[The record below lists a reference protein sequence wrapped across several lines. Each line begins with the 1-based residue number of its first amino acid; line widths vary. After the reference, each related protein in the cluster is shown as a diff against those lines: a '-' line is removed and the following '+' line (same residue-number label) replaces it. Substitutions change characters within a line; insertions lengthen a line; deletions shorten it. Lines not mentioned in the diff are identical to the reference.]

1 MLTLSGLA
9 HLATKGRPCARV
21 QVATSRLS
29 RKPDPHTCTHQPRD
43 CTLSRRPHPLMRQH
57 LRPQRDDKA
66 GTPLALPMTEV
77 RRGARQ
83 VGATAFAQ
91 LLEGAT
97 RGIQWGWSVRDLSG
111 SSGFRVRSRVSA
123 PSVSVMNE
131 RRALGD
137 DGNSPRSLTPKALP
151 CNLPPQPSRVL

>member
-97 RGIQWGWSVRDLSG
+97 RGIQWGWSVRDLSTHKQVW
-111 SSGFRVRSRVSA
+111 SASVSA
-123 PSVSVMNE
+123 
-131 RRALGD
+131 
-137 DGNSPRSLTPKALP
+137 RSEL
-151 CNLPPQPSRVL
+151 